1 MNTDKALENILER
14 ARLSGVDISA
24 RFALPKDR
32 QPTEAE
38 RQLDQDLSE
47 ANYRSKYAH
56 CSEYGNHLFS
66 FEKIDDFFSNL
77 RWYQENGGYDGLKIP
92 DGQLLRIE
100 TGAYLNLINSY
111 LSNLKDVH
119 DHNGNKIL
127 KNISG
132 NRKPKISPR
141 TLEVL
146 LNEYASSEVLVRS
159 AEDVRKQNRNF
170 IDPELGIYYLA
181 KVKEGYSRIGLEF
194 PYGEA
199 EQILKR
205 LLQKDIPSFENF
217 VFSANHD
224 SINNE
229 LPRYIN
235 RIEKARS
242 FADQLGKLERFK
254 FELRTLP
261 ITIAKWV
268 MEKKFTSELL
278 EGI

>member
-1 MNTDKALENILER
+1 MNTDKALESILEKAILR
-14 ARLSGVDISA
+14 GTEFTN
-24 RFALPKDR
+24 FALPKDR
-32 QPTEAE
+32 QPTKAE

-47 ANYRSKYAH
+47 ARYHSKQAH
-56 CSEYGNHLFS
+56 CRAYGSHFFS
-66 FEKIDDFFSNL
+66 LDKIDNFFSNL
-77 RWYQENGGYDGLKIP
+77 IWYQQNGGYDELKIP
-92 DGQLLRIE
+92 DGQLLWIE
-100 TGAYLNLINSY
+100 TEAYLNLINSY
-111 LSNLKDVH
+111 LFDLKNVH
-119 DHNGNKIL
+119 DRNGNKIL
-127 KNISG
+127 KDISG

-146 LNEYASSEVLVRS
+146 LNEYASSQVLVRR
-159 AEDVRKQNRNF
+159 AKHAKNQNMDV

-205 LLQKDIPSFENF
+205 LLQKDIPYFEDF
-217 VFSANHD
+217 IFST
-224 SINNE
+224 NNE
-229 LPRYIN
+229 LPKYIN

-268 MEKKFTSELL
+268 MKKKFTSELL